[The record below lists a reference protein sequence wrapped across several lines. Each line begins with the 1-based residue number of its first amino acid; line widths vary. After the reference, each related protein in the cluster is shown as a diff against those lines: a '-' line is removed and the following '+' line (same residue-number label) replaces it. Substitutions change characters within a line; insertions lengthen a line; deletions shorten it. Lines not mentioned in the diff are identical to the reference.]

1 MTIRNRHLLEVLK
14 SELEFLEKDGYRH
27 PVRAAWRPQFVFQD
41 SLTCVNFD
49 PTQPP
54 RPCSECAL
62 IDVVPADASERK
74 LPCRHIPLNQRG
86 ETLDSLYRSGT
97 QEEIEATLSEWLKA
111 EIARLV
117 RQRAEC
123 TRDPEHPE
131 LQVVTRLVAVH

>member
-1 MTIRNRHLLEVLK
+1 
-14 SELEFLEKDGYRH
+14 
-27 PVRAAWRPQFVFQD
+27 
-41 SLTCVNFD
+41 
-49 PTQPP
+49 
-54 RPCSECAL
+54 
-62 IDVVPADASERK
+62 
-74 LPCRHIPLNQRG
+74 
-86 ETLDSLYRSGT
+86 LYRSGT